1 MALSE
6 PPEASQLPS
15 GPKAEQ
21 STPLECPV
29 CNTSSGRVVV
39 LSLREAEFPRPA
51 SVAKLRNPTL
61 RKNNRPKATATIL
74 LGCDVA
80 NPELILVS
88 MPNPQNRCRA
98 ILIFLANGVQST
110 DFSRAFLLPTQNP
123 TEVGTLNTCSR
134 SSNILVATS
143 HGPNRCRYSSE
154 VMKAFT
160 ISAF

>member
-6 PPEASQLPS
+6 PPEASQRPS
-15 GPKAEQ
+15 GPKTAQ
-21 STPLECPV
+21 LTPLECPV

-39 LSLREAEFPRPA
+39 LSLSEAELPRPA
-51 SVAKLRNPTL
+51 SVAKLKKLIL
-61 RKNNRPKATATIL
+61 RKTDATAAIL

-98 ILIFLANGVQST
+98 ILISLANGVQNT

-123 TEVGTLNTCSR
+123 TEVGTLNTGRR
-134 SSNILVATS
+134 SSNILVATF
-143 HGPNRCRYSSE
+143 HGPNR
-154 VMKAFT
+154 
-160 ISAF
+160 